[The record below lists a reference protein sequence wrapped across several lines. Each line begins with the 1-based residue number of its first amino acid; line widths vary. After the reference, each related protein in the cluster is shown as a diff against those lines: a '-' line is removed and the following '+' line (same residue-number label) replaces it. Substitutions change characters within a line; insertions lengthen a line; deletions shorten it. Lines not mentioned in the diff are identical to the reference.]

1 MKKEEKWDK
10 FDSFW
15 LPLIALVIFI
25 VVIGTMME
33 LKLAK

>member
-10 FDSFW
+10 FYSFW

-25 VVIGTMME
+25 VVIGTMMG
-33 LKLAK
+33 LKLVK